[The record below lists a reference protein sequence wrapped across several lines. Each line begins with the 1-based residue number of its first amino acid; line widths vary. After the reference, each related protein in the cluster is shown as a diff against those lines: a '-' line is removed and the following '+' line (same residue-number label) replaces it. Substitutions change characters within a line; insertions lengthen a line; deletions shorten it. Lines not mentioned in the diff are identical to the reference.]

1 MAQSFYEEVDINGN
15 VGKPGQ
21 VKSYEVT
28 MFTSQA
34 EAEAEEMG
42 MTLEEYLRT
51 WWNECSME
59 TPFVWETLGG
69 GYGFHGDTIFEQE
82 EPDGGTLR
90 CKEIFDQIMFDVYP
104 PTGEASVTE
113 SRNQKNRIIIN
124 ESQLRDIIGESVEKL
139 LNEKYFDPQIE
150 NPGIVKNDKV
160 RQIGYHAQFQ
170 LPGKGYHNDSTHYL
184 FKKHSGGKN
193 AKSGLLGLYFSA
205 KRGNADAAREFFRA
219 IKHIPA
225 IDCEITYLLIDN
237 RYDAKSKKNAD
248 TDDYL

>member
-1 MAQSFYEEVDINGN
+1 MAQSFYEEIDINGN

-28 MFTSQA
+28 MFTEQA

-42 MTLEEYLRT
+42 MSLEEYLRS

-90 CKEIFDQIMFDVYP
+90 CKKIFDQIMFDVYP

-113 SRNQKNRIIIN
+113 SRNQKNRIVIN
-124 ESQLRDIIGESVEKL
+124 ESQLRNIISESVEKL
-139 LNEKYFDPQIE
+139 LNEIYWDPQRT
-150 NPGIVKNDKV
+150 NPGMVKNNRVKN
-160 RQIGYHAQFQ
+160 QGSLATLYGT
-170 LPGKGYHNDSTHYL
+170 GKDFRNDSAL
-184 FKKHSGGKN
+184 DVMEKHSGGKN
-193 AKSGLLGLYFSA
+193 AKYGILGLYISA
-205 KRGNADAAREFFRA
+205 KGGNADAAREFFRA
-219 IKHIPA
+219 INYIPK
-225 IDCEITYLLIDN
+225 IDDGISELLFN
-237 RYDAKSKKNAD
+237 HRRDAKNKKNAD
-248 TDDYL
+248 AFDYL

>member
-1 MAQSFYEEVDINGN
+1 MAQSFYEEIDINGN

-28 MFTSQA
+28 MFTEQA

-42 MTLEEYLRT
+42 MSLEEYLRS

-104 PTGEASVTE
+104 PTGEASVAE
-113 SRNQKNRIIIN
+113 SRNQKNRIVIN
-124 ESQLRDIIGESVEKL
+124 ESQLKDIIGESVEKL
-139 LNEKYFDPQIE
+139 LNEIYWDPQRN
-150 NPGIVKNDKV
+150 NPGMVKNDRV
-160 RQIGYHAQFQ
+160 RQNGYVAQFNS
-170 LPGKGYHNDSTHYL
+170 PGKDLQNDSSL
-184 FKKHSGGKN
+184 DAMKKHNGGKN
-193 AKSGLLGLYFSA
+193 EKYGIWGLYISA
-205 KRGNADAAREFFRA
+205 KRGDADAAREFFRA
-219 IKHIPA
+219 IKYIPE
-225 IDCEITYLLIDN
+225 IDDGIIELLFN
-237 RYDAKSKKNAD
+237 HRRNGKNKKNAD
-248 TDDYL
+248 FLDYL